1 MYSASTIR
9 ILVLLSVLLFWT
21 SHWMGAHIPDGGI
34 RTDWVLFGIILMLI
48 KTLPLWIFVF
58 LVKEGRVKINQ
69 YLTFAATFYALV
81 GFWNA
86 FGELYYLG
94 YAQIATTCY
103 LLWILV
109 IMGRQ
114 TKIAFKAQK
123 KAEADVATSM
133 AQESKSTENNAAN

>member
-1 MYSASTIR
+1 MYSGRRIR
-9 ILVLLSVLLFWT
+9 MLVLLSVLLFWT
-21 SHWMGAHIPDGGI
+21 SHWMGAVIPEGGI

-58 LVKEGRVKINQ
+58 LVKDDSIKVNQ

-86 FGELYYLG
+86 FGHLYYLG
-94 YAQIATTCY
+94 YLQMAVTCY

-109 IMGRQ
+109 KMGRE
-114 TKIAFKAQK
+114 TKKAFKAQK
-123 KAEADVATSM
+123 QAEAETTTSSI
-133 AQESKSTENNAAN
+133 EKPGKN